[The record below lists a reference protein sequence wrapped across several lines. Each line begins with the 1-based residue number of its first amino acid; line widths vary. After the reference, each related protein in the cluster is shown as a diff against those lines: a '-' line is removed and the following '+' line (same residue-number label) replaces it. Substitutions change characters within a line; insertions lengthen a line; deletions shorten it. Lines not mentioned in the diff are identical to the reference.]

1 MQENNTRKRSA
12 ASAVGRS
19 ADRAGRTASAA
30 ARQGTAAG
38 RKNPAGGRRRPA
50 AQANPRRNTKRRPL
64 CRRRRSRAPKII
76 GVIILALALIALTIA
91 LIVHFVPKE
100 IPRSYPMEYA
110 ELIRSN
116 AAMQGIEPAQAA
128 AVILAESGYDPMAIS
143 NVNAQGLMQI
153 MPDTG
158 KWLAGKFD
166 EEYVEGCLFDP
177 ATNIRYGCW
186 YLGYLM
192 RRYDGDMI
200 CATAAYHSGQGT
212 VDKWLADPAFSSDGK
227 TLAVIN
233 GKNAQVYVRRVL
245 EYYEKYSELYGP
257 A

>member
-12 ASAVGRS
+12 ALAASRPAET
-19 ADRAGRTASAA
+19 AGRTASAA
-30 ARQGTAAG
+30 GRQGAAASRKSSVEG
-38 RKNPAGGRRRPA
+38 RPRPA
-50 AQANPRRNTKRRPL
+50 AQPKPRGNTRRGHL
-64 CRRRRSRAPKII
+64 RRRRRSRAPKII
-76 GVIILALALIALTIA
+76 GVIALTLALIALTIA
-91 LIVHFVPKE
+91 LLVHFAPEE
-100 IPRSYPMEYA
+100 IPRSYPMEYTD
-110 ELIRSN
+110 LIRSN
-116 AAMQGIEPAQAA
+116 AAQQGIEPAQAA
-128 AVILAESGYDPMAIS
+128 AVILAESGYDPMAVS

-192 RRYDGDMI
+192 RRYDGDMV

>member
-1 MQENNTRKRSA
+1 
-12 ASAVGRS
+12 
-19 ADRAGRTASAA
+19 
-30 ARQGTAAG
+30 
-38 RKNPAGGRRRPA
+38 
-50 AQANPRRNTKRRPL
+50 
-64 CRRRRSRAPKII
+64 
-76 GVIILALALIALTIA
+76 
-91 LIVHFVPKE
+91 
-100 IPRSYPMEYA
+100 MEYA

-186 YLGYLM
+186 YIGYLSKIFN
-192 RRYDGDMI
+192 GDPI
-200 CATAAYHSGQGT
+200 KIACAYHAGPNN
-212 VDKWLADPAFSSDGK
+212 VKLWAMKYAADGVHLTINDIPMEDTQYYAGK
-227 TLAVIN
+227 VM
-233 GKNAQVYVRRVL
+233 NAYAIYFQH
-245 EYYEKYSELYGP
+245 YYQDEG
-257 A
+257 

>member
-1 MQENNTRKRSA
+1 
-12 ASAVGRS
+12 
-19 ADRAGRTASAA
+19 
-30 ARQGTAAG
+30 
-38 RKNPAGGRRRPA
+38 
-50 AQANPRRNTKRRPL
+50 
-64 CRRRRSRAPKII
+64 
-76 GVIILALALIALTIA
+76 
-91 LIVHFVPKE
+91 
-100 IPRSYPMEYA
+100 MEYTD
-110 ELIRSN
+110 LIRSN
-116 AAMQGIEPAQAA
+116 AALQGIEPAQVA
-128 AVILAESGYDPMAIS
+128 AVILAESGYDPMAVS

-158 KWLAGKFD
+158 AWLARKFD

-177 ATNIRYGCW
+177 ETNIRYGSW

-192 RRYDGDMI
+192 RRYDGDMT

-212 VDKWLADPAFSSDGK
+212 VDKWLADPALSSDGK